1 MTIVFPQ
8 KWSRK
13 VCLIIR
19 EVFPT
24 WSQMCSDMFQKLFYH
39 QDHIVIIITIVF
51 LLGDPPKVVLDVIG
65 KDARKAGKG
74 GNNTHKHK
82 HGEIGFFVSELTNY
96 HSLFQTLPLLTVS
109 ERFLIGTPYL

>member
-1 MTIVFPQ
+1 MTIIFPQ

-13 VCLIIR
+13 VCLIR

-24 WSQMCSDMFQKLFYH
+24 WSQMCSDMFQKLFYN

-65 KDARKAGKG
+65 KDARKAEKG

-82 HGEIGFFVSELTNY
+82 PGKIGFSYLN
-96 HSLFQTLPLLTVS
+96 LLIITHCFKLCLCLLLLNDS
-109 ERFLIGTPYL
+109 